1 MSRTSSPYLAVTFL
15 SLLTLAACRPDRHK
29 GNYGGAGSGGGGQTE
44 NSSSEAS
51 GGSSASSSS
60 DSSGG
65 SGGSSASS
73 ASDSGGSPGGTTAS
87 SASDSGGGTTTTGG
101 SGGTTGGA
109 GGSTTTTGGTG
120 GSSNSTSGTGITSCT
135 SSAGTATPCTGIPAF
150 TGTQVL
156 DGDDSDFCNV
166 PSFEFNF
173 QNAAKVKEYNP
184 NSKNSP
190 ERAIA
195 RVAWDTNG
203 IHAFIHVIDPKFV
216 PAANLD
222 NIWNADGVELM
233 FSSTTAGLK
242 GGTADDS
249 AITTHVIASPPFV
262 ARSKATGTNGS
273 QAVLETKYYAAGT
286 TSDGYKVEFNLPWP
300 GTPPTSGSQIKF
312 DMEMN
317 GADGTS
323 TNGDAGPRDAQAML
337 YVGSDPGGSPC
348 AGELFPYCDD
358 RVWCSTSLQ

>member
-1 MSRTSSPYLAVTFL
+1 MSRPCRSYLAVIFL
-15 SLLTLAACRPDRHK
+15 SVLALTACRPDRKK
-29 GNYGGAGSGGGGQTE
+29 GGPGGNGGSPQTE
-44 NSSSEAS
+44 S
-51 GGSSASSSS
+51 SSSS

-65 SGGSSASS
+65 STASS
-73 ASDSGGSPGGTTAS
+73 SSDPSGGSGGSTAS
-87 SASDSGGGTTTTGG
+87 SSDSSGGLGGSTASSSDSSGGSTASSSSDSGGGSGGNTGATGG
-101 SGGTTGGA
+101 IGGA
-109 GGSTTTTGGTG
+109 S
-120 GSSNSTSGTGITSCT
+120 STSGSTGCP
-135 SSAGTATPCTGIPAF
+135 SAGTATPCTGLPAF

-166 PSFEFNF
+166 PSFELNF

-184 NSKNSP
+184 NSKSSP
-190 ERAIA
+190 ERAVA
-195 RVAWDTNG
+195 RVAWDANG

-222 NIWNADGVELM
+222 NIWNADGIELL
-233 FSSTTAGLK
+233 FSSTTSGLK

-262 ARSKATGTNGS
+262 AHSKATGTNGS
-273 QAVLETKYYAAGT
+273 QSALETKYYSAGT

-317 GADGTS
+317 AADGTS
-323 TNGDAGPRDAQAML
+323 SNGDAGPRDAQAVL

-348 AGELFPYCDD
+348 GGELFPYCDD